1 MLDQKDLGQCYK
13 FYDPILSIIEEMC
26 SDHKKNLFIQRNVQ
40 LLRMSHEDMNIM
52 SKIAKKF
59 KSNKKKEED
68 VENDISFDNL
78 MTMKE

>member
-26 SDHKKNLFIQRNVQ
+26 SDHKKNLYIQRNVQ
-40 LLRMSHEDMNIM
+40 LLRLAHEDMNIM
-52 SKIAKKF
+52 SKVAKKF
-59 KSNKKKEED
+59 KSSKTKEEA

-78 MTMKE
+78 MMIKE